1 MGAVGYLSELRRGDE
16 VVATGRFAW
25 ERPLEVGER
34 VAIGGT
40 AVSLCGERCYG
51 LSWVVNWAFYAGRPT
66 STTWLGEPC
75 LRAYARAGPQ
85 IGRKNMHARV
95 TTLSGSP
102 DNADAGIANFRDN
115 VVPYAKSDG
124 KGAILLIDRESGKA
138 IAVTLW
144 EDEEAMRASEESA
157 DALRADAARQMG
169 AQQPTVE
176 RYEVA
181 VFEV

>member
-1 MGAVGYLSELRRGDE
+1 
-16 VVATGRFAW
+16 
-25 ERPLEVGER
+25 
-34 VAIGGT
+34 
-40 AVSLCGERCYG
+40 
-51 LSWVVNWAFYAGRPT
+51 
-66 STTWLGEPC
+66 
-75 LRAYARAGPQ
+75 
-85 IGRKNMHARV
+85 MHARV

-124 KGAILLIDRESGKA
+124 KGAILLIDRDSGKA
-138 IAVTLW
+138 VAVTLW

-157 DALRADAARQMG
+157 NALRADAAQQMG